1 MKNKDALLEFKQYLI
16 VEKNASE
23 RTIENYIRDVH
34 AFFNYIEANH
44 QIDQIDDIHKEHIRF
59 YLKTL
64 SHLSASTVSRKMVS
78 LRSFYKYLL
87 KEEIIERNPMESF
100 DLPKS
105 QKKLPTVLSKQE
117 VSILLNSIE
126 MNDFISARNRAM
138 LELLYATGIRVSELV
153 SLTIYQLN
161 IKMKYLNVIGK
172 GDKERLIP
180 LTDYVCKIMKKY
192 ICDYR
197 NPKLD
202 FKDVNLLFFNNHLK
216 KISRE
221 DFYAILQEE
230 VKKTSIQKKISPH
243 TLRHTFATHLFENGA
258 DLRSI
263 QELLGHSDISTTT
276 IYTHVSN
283 EKMIEDYNKFHL
295 RSHKNIEKESD
306 KNEL

>member
-16 VEKNASE
+16 VEKNASD
-23 RTIENYIRDVH
+23 RTVENYIRDIR
-34 AFFNYIEANH
+34 AFINYVESTH
-44 QIDQIDDIHKEHIRF
+44 QINKIEDINKEHIRF

-64 SHLSASTVSRKMVS
+64 AHLSPSTVSRKMVS

-87 KEEIIERNPMESF
+87 KEEIVKKNPMESF
-100 DLPKS
+100 DLPKA
-105 QKKLPTVLSKQE
+105 QKKLPTVLSKKE
-117 VSILLNSIE
+117 IDILLNSIE
-126 MNDFISARNRAM
+126 MKDFISARNRAM

-153 SLTIYQLN
+153 SLTIFQLN
-161 IKMKYLNVIGK
+161 LKMKYLNVIGK

-180 LTDYVCKIMKKY
+180 LTDYVCEILKKY
-192 ICDYR
+192 IYNFR

-202 FKDVNLLFFNNHLK
+202 FKDVDLLFFNNHLK
-216 KISRE
+216 RISRE
-221 DFYAILQEE
+221 DFYAILQKE
-230 VKKTSIQKKISPH
+230 VKKTAINKKISPH

-295 RSHKNIEKESD
+295 RGRIIKEKEKD
-306 KNEL
+306 

>member
-1 MKNKDALLEFKQYLI
+1 
-16 VEKNASE
+16 
-23 RTIENYIRDVH
+23 
-34 AFFNYIEANH
+34 
-44 QIDQIDDIHKEHIRF
+44 
-59 YLKTL
+59 
-64 SHLSASTVSRKMVS
+64 
-78 LRSFYKYLL
+78 
-87 KEEIIERNPMESF
+87 
-100 DLPKS
+100 
-105 QKKLPTVLSKQE
+105 
-117 VSILLNSIE
+117 

-161 IKMKYLNVIGK
+161 LKMKYLNVIGK

-180 LTDYVCKIMKKY
+180 LTDYVCKIMGKY
-192 ICDYR
+192 IYDYR

-202 FKDVNLLFFNNHLK
+202 FKDVDLLFFNNHLK
-216 KISRE
+216 KVSRE
-221 DFYAILQEE
+221 DFYAILQKE

>member
-34 AFFNYIEANH
+34 AFFNYVEANH
-44 QIDQIDDIHKEHIRF
+44 QIVQIDDIHKEHIRF

-117 VSILLNSIE
+117 VNILLNSIE

-161 IKMKYLNVIGK
+161 LKMKYLNVIGK

-180 LTDYVCKIMKKY
+180 LTDYVCKIMGKY
-192 ICDYR
+192 IYDYR

-202 FKDVNLLFFNNHLK
+202 FKDVDLLFFNNHLK

-230 VKKTSIQKKISPH
+230 VKKTS
-243 TLRHTFATHLFENGA
+243 THLFENGA